1 MLFTRPGWNFTFS
14 ECKFSYFQ
22 TAWQSIQ
29 PIGQG
34 EWLIC
39 RWQCIHIQAICRLI
53 LSVTN
58 WETDVLKE
66 STDWLHLTIIAV
78 FQTSICSH
86 RWKYLYRGRVTL
98 SAVYKIMRVSYTQE
112 HVQIQPSWRL
122 TRVSYW
128 WKYVHVEEVGRL
140 MTCQAL
146 TVSYTLKC
154 IEVRSTWQR
163 HLSDFVGVF
172 QVKVCTWGGSPN
184 INMSDTEN
192 NYALYV

>member
-1 MLFTRPGWNFTFS
+1 MPN
-14 ECKFSYFQ
+14 
-22 TAWQSIQ
+22 
-29 PIGQG
+29 IGQG
-34 EWLIC
+34 EWLFY
-39 RWQCIHIQAICRLI
+39 RRQYIHIQAVCRLI

-58 WETDVLKE
+58 WEPDLLKA
-66 STDWLHLTIIAV
+66 SVDWLHLTIIAV
-78 FQTSICSH
+78 FQTPICSH
-86 RWKYLYRGRVTL
+86 RWKYIHRDRLTL
-98 SAVYKIMRVSYTQE
+98 SAVYKIMRGSYAQK

-146 TVSYTLKC
+146 RVSYTPKC

-163 HLSDFVGVF
+163 HLSDFDGVF
-172 QVKVCTWGGSPN
+172 QVTVCTCRGSPT

-192 NYALYV
+192 NYVLYV